1 VVTGEQAIKRAYL
14 LKKFE
19 RSADEGKSI
28 LQGMTLIVGIK
39 CDHGYVVCAD
49 SQETVPLADGT
60 EARVTCQKLVPI
72 PVGKVTVSIAG
83 SGDANLIDA
92 FVERLRVSYAASEIS
107 SLDACRTVIQEE
119 IAAFKKEKCLRRTGG
134 QDPFSF
140 LIGAQSQQDRRCVL
154 WRTAAGDLIEI
165 QRYALVGYEDTRY
178 DYAARNLFRVGM
190 PLSQGVFLGLYI
202 MWLGQHTSNYIHAPI
217 TVAILK
223 DNGLQFEDQ
232 KKIDSIDQK
241 VRLFTAQFESQFLA
255 CSDTGLQGEEFGRA
269 LTEFGATIV
278 QFRREFIEEWVGQA
292 IDTGLDRTLESWNS
306 VPTGTMIVTVP
317 MQGEAEKSLLE
328 MHERIASDLRR
339 TAAHAQDMERIIANL
354 NTLRD
359 WLLES
364 NSSEP
369 GPAEVNAEKAQKR
382 HDALTEI
389 SQAALMGA
397 YKVTPEIH
405 AWLVQTMNIMV
416 TSPQELTRPRLH
428 KATIAVRIATL
439 DQVLAVIEAP

>member
-1 VVTGEQAIKRAYL
+1 
-14 LKKFE
+14 
-19 RSADEGKSI
+19 
-28 LQGMTLIVGIK
+28 MTLIVGIK
-39 CDHGYVVCAD
+39 CDDGYVVCAD

-72 PVGKVTVSIAG
+72 PVGKLAVSIAG

-92 FVERLRVSYAASEIS
+92 FVERLRVGYAASEIS
-107 SLDACRTVIQEE
+107 SLDACRTVIQDELT
-119 IAAFKKEKCLRRTGG
+119 AFKKEKRLRRTGG

-140 LIGAQSQQDRRCVL
+140 LIGAQSKQDRRCIL
-154 WRTAAGDLIEI
+154 WRTAAGDLIEV

-178 DYAARNLFRVGM
+178 DYAARNLFRGGM

-223 DNGLQFEDQ
+223 DNGIQFEDQ

-255 CSDTGLQGEEFGRA
+255 CSDSGLQGEEFGKA
-269 LTEFGATIV
+269 LTEFGATII

-306 VPTGTMIVTVP
+306 VPTGTVIVTVP
-317 MQGEAEKSLLE
+317 IQGEAGKSLLE
-328 MHERIASDLRR
+328 MQERIAANLRS
-339 TAAHAQDMERIIANL
+339 TAAHTQDIDRIVGNL
-354 NTLRD
+354 YILRD
-359 WLLES
+359 WLLEA
-364 NSSEP
+364 SSSVP
-369 GPAEVNAEKAQKR
+369 GQPGEIDAEKTQKR

-389 SQAALMGA
+389 NQAAMMGP
-397 YKVTPEIH
+397 YKVTPEVH
-405 AWLVQTMNIMV
+405 GWLVRTKDFML
-416 TSPQELTRPRLH
+416 TSREELSRPRLH
-428 KATIAVRIATL
+428 KATIAVRIATI
-439 DQVLAVIEAP
+439 DQALAVIEDHTIQPSENAT

>member
-1 VVTGEQAIKRAYL
+1 
-14 LKKFE
+14 
-19 RSADEGKSI
+19 
-28 LQGMTLIVGIK
+28 MTLIVGIK
-39 CDHGYVVCAD
+39 CDDGYVVCAD

-72 PVGKVTVSIAG
+72 PVGKLAVSIAG

-92 FVERLRVSYAASEIS
+92 FVERLRVGYAASEIS
-107 SLDACRTVIQEE
+107 SLDACRTVIQGEL
-119 IAAFKKEKCLRRTGG
+119 AAFKKEKRLRRTGG

-140 LIGAQSQQDRRCVL
+140 LIGAQSKQDRRCIL
-154 WRTAAGDLIEI
+154 WRTAAGDLIEV

-178 DYAARNLFRVGM
+178 DYAARNLFRGGM

-255 CSDTGLQGEEFGRA
+255 CSDSGLQGEEFGKA

-306 VPTGTMIVTVP
+306 VPTGTVIVTVP
-317 MQGEAEKSLLE
+317 IQGGAEKSLLD
-328 MHERIASDLRR
+328 MQERIAANLRG
-339 TAAHAQDMERIIANL
+339 TAAHTQDIDRIVGNL
-354 NTLRD
+354 YILRD
-359 WLLES
+359 WLLEA
-364 NSSEP
+364 SSSVSGQP
-369 GPAEVNAEKAQKR
+369 GEIDAEKTQKR

-389 SQAALMGA
+389 NQAAMMGP
-397 YKVTPEIH
+397 YKVTPEVH
-405 AWLVQTMNIMV
+405 GWLVRTKDFML
-416 TSPQELTRPRLH
+416 TSREELSRPRLH
-428 KATIAVRIATL
+428 KATIAVRIATI
-439 DQVLAVIEAP
+439 DQALAVIEDHTIQPSENAT

>member
-1 VVTGEQAIKRAYL
+1 
-14 LKKFE
+14 
-19 RSADEGKSI
+19 
-28 LQGMTLIVGIK
+28 MTLIVGIK
-39 CDHGYVVCAD
+39 CDDGYVVCAD

-72 PVGKVTVSIAG
+72 PVGKLAVSIAG

-92 FVERLRVSYAASEIS
+92 FVERLRVGYAASEIS
-107 SLDACRTVIQEE
+107 SLDACRTVIQGEL
-119 IAAFKKEKCLRRTGG
+119 AAFKKEKRLRRTGG

-140 LIGAQSQQDRRCVL
+140 LIGAQSKQDRRCIL
-154 WRTAAGDLIEI
+154 WRTAAGDLIEV

-178 DYAARNLFRVGM
+178 DYAARNLFRGGM

-255 CSDTGLQGEEFGRA
+255 CSDSGLQGEEFGKA

-306 VPTGTMIVTVP
+306 VPTGTVIVTVP
-317 MQGEAEKSLLE
+317 IQGGAEKSLLD
-328 MHERIASDLRR
+328 MQERIAANLRG
-339 TAAHAQDMERIIANL
+339 TAAHTQDIDRIVGNL
-354 NTLRD
+354 YILRD
-359 WLLES
+359 WLLEAS
-364 NSSEP
+364 FSVP
-369 GPAEVNAEKAQKR
+369 GQPGEIDAEKTQKR

-389 SQAALMGA
+389 NQAAMMGP
-397 YKVTPEIH
+397 YKVTPEVH
-405 AWLVQTMNIMV
+405 GWLVRTKDFML
-416 TSPQELTRPRLH
+416 TSREELSRPRLH
-428 KATIAVRIATL
+428 KATIAVRIATI
-439 DQVLAVIEAP
+439 DQALAVIEDHTIQPSENAT

>member
-1 VVTGEQAIKRAYL
+1 
-14 LKKFE
+14 
-19 RSADEGKSI
+19 
-28 LQGMTLIVGIK
+28 MTLIVGIR
-39 CDHGYVVCAD
+39 CDDGYVVCAD

-60 EARVTCQKLVPI
+60 EARVSCQKLVPI
-72 PVGKVTVSIAG
+72 SVGKVTVSIAG

-92 FVERLRVSYAASEIS
+92 FVERLRVGYGASEID
-107 SLDACRTVIQEE
+107 SLDACRTVIQDEL
-119 IAAFKKEKCLRRTGG
+119 AAFKKEKRLRRAGG
-134 QDPFSF
+134 HDPFSF
-140 LIGAQSQQDRRCVL
+140 LVGAQSQRDRRCVL
-154 WRTAAGDLIEI
+154 WRTAAGDLIEV

-178 DYAARNLFRVGM
+178 DYAARNLFRAGM

-232 KKIDSIDQK
+232 KKIDSISQK

-255 CSDTGLQGEEFGRA
+255 CSDTGLQGDEFGKA

-306 VPTGTMIVTVP
+306 APTGTMIVTVP
-317 MQGEAEKSLLE
+317 IQGEAEKSLQE
-328 MHERIASDLRR
+328 MHERIATDLRR
-339 TAAHAQDMERIIANL
+339 TAAHTQELDRIISNL
-354 NTLRD
+354 HILRD
-359 WLLES
+359 WLVEADAPVPS
-364 NSSEP
+364 EAEGINS
-369 GPAEVNAEKAQKR
+369 EKAQKR

-389 SQAALMGA
+389 NQAAMMGP

-405 AWLVQTMNIMV
+405 GWLMRTRDFML
-416 TSPQELTRPRLH
+416 TSPEELSKPRLH
-428 KATIAVRIATL
+428 KATIAVRIATI
-439 DQVLAVIEAP
+439 DQALAVIDEHTVQPSESAT

>member
-1 VVTGEQAIKRAYL
+1 
-14 LKKFE
+14 
-19 RSADEGKSI
+19 
-28 LQGMTLIVGIK
+28 MTLIVGIK
-39 CDHGYVVCAD
+39 CDDGYVVCAD

-72 PVGKVTVSIAG
+72 PVGKLAVSIAG

-92 FVERLRVSYAASEIS
+92 FVERLRVGYAASEIS
-107 SLDACRTVIQEE
+107 SLDACRTVIQGEL
-119 IAAFKKEKCLRRTGG
+119 AAFKKEKRLRRTGG

-140 LIGAQSQQDRRCVL
+140 LIGAQSKQDRRCIL
-154 WRTAAGDLIEI
+154 WRTAAGDLIEV

-178 DYAARNLFRVGM
+178 DYAARNLFRGGM

-255 CSDTGLQGEEFGRA
+255 CSDSGLQGEEFGKA

-306 VPTGTMIVTVP
+306 VPTGTVIVTVP
-317 MQGEAEKSLLE
+317 IQGGAEKSLLD
-328 MHERIASDLRR
+328 MQERIAANLRG
-339 TAAHAQDMERIIANL
+339 TAAHTQDIDRIVGNL
-354 NTLRD
+354 YILRD
-359 WLLES
+359 WLLEA
-364 NSSEP
+364 SSSVP
-369 GPAEVNAEKAQKR
+369 GQPGEIDAEKAQKR

-389 SQAALMGA
+389 NQAAMMGP
-397 YKVTPEIH
+397 YKVTPEVH
-405 AWLVQTMNIMV
+405 GWLVRTKDFML
-416 TSPQELTRPRLH
+416 TSREELSRPRLH
-428 KATIAVRIATL
+428 KATIAVRIATI
-439 DQVLAVIEAP
+439 DQALAVIEDHTIQPSENAT

>member
-1 VVTGEQAIKRAYL
+1 
-14 LKKFE
+14 
-19 RSADEGKSI
+19 
-28 LQGMTLIVGIK
+28 
-39 CDHGYVVCAD
+39 
-49 SQETVPLADGT
+49 
-60 EARVTCQKLVPI
+60 
-72 PVGKVTVSIAG
+72 
-83 SGDANLIDA
+83 
-92 FVERLRVSYAASEIS
+92 
-107 SLDACRTVIQEE
+107 
-119 IAAFKKEKCLRRTGG
+119 
-134 QDPFSF
+134 
-140 LIGAQSQQDRRCVL
+140 
-154 WRTAAGDLIEI
+154 
-165 QRYALVGYEDTRY
+165 
-178 DYAARNLFRVGM
+178 
-190 PLSQGVFLGLYI
+190 

-306 VPTGTMIVTVP
+306 VPTGTMIVKVP